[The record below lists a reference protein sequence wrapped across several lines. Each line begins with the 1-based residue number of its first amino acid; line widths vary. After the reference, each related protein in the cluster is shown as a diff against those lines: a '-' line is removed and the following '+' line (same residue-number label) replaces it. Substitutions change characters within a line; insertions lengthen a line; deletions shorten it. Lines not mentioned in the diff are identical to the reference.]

1 MVYMYLVV
9 HYNTNGKK
17 ITKQA
22 FTNFKNGST
31 LSSKENYEFYQL
43 RPPYIGRGVPIEY
56 MYYM

>member
-1 MVYMYLVV
+1 MYLVV